1 MSDILAGMEQE
12 PNVVKPVQKSAS
24 DLMQDTLN
32 STSKTLVWLQ
42 AHYQGI
48 DRPDS
53 GKGKKEPLDLWRFQQ
68 GDTPACPTSGSFTS
82 DHRDGS
88 QSEAFSKDS
97 EIVSEVRFGQLG
109 AKDAA
114 SLAGED
120 TAEEMEVTFSEKSR
134 PSRQCASA
142 GSSSEESWA
151 KPKAA
156 SVTTA
161 GTCQDQP
168 GRYVIIHDSTFVSE
182 TPAVPREEDVVTIVR
197 AGTTVEVVEVL
208 REESQTR
215 VRGRI
220 TFPQGWISLLDVA
233 SGYRWAC
240 RVEDRSRVQKPVPAL
255 DTSQGGAP
263 TTPRASVM
271 VAPPS
276 SDRIGTVFR
285 KPRAKTMHRRN
296 QPKADELGV
305 L

>member
-1 MSDILAGMEQE
+1 MGLQQHHEISKLRLAVGMQWLHVALDALKLGRAGQGLCVAGMEQE
-12 PNVVKPVQKSAS
+12 SNVVKPVQKSAS

-53 GKGKKEPLDLWRFQQ
+53 SKGKK
-68 GDTPACPTSGSFTS
+68 
-82 DHRDGS
+82 
-88 QSEAFSKDS
+88 
-97 EIVSEVRFGQLG
+97 
-109 AKDAA
+109 
-114 SLAGED
+114 
-120 TAEEMEVTFSEKSR
+120 
-134 PSRQCASA
+134 
-142 GSSSEESWA
+142 
-151 KPKAA
+151 
-156 SVTTA
+156 
-161 GTCQDQP
+161 
-168 GRYVIIHDSTFVSE
+168 
-182 TPAVPREEDVVTIVR
+182 
-197 AGTTVEVVEVL
+197 VEVVEVL

-220 TFPQGWISLLDVA
+220 TFPPGWISLLDVA

-296 QPKADELGV
+296 QPKAD
-305 L
+305 